1 MIYYIIII
9 LAVVCFTAQFGFTK
23 SYEKEVKRTLA
34 NTLIMVAV
42 TNFVGALLFL
52 IVGGFKIQF
61 SAVSLFWAVALA
73 AVMIPYFIIGVKV
86 LSLGS
91 LAIYSMF
98 MMLGGMLIPFFYGV
112 LFLKEELTL
121 SKTAGTV
128 LLSLFIVL
136 QALWQIDEENQELT
150 KGKKGVFFLLCLL
163 IFFLNGMTGVVA
175 KAHAINRQA
184 VDAISFTVISCV
196 LTSALSLIFL
206 LPCGK
211 KIKLAFKE
219 NLRFKPVLIMILLG
233 AAAYTGNFLHL
244 KAASFVPAS
253 VQFPLVSGGVI
264 VLSALVSVLFFKEK
278 ISKKEW
284 ISIAGAFVSTF
295 LFAF

>member
-23 SYEKEVKRTLA
+23 SYAKEVKRTLA

-73 AVMIPYFIIGVKV
+73 SVMIPYFIIGVKV

-136 QALWQIDEENQELT
+136 QALWRIDEENQELT

-163 IFFLNGMTGVVA
+163 IFFLNGM
-175 KAHAINRQA
+175 
-184 VDAISFTVISCV
+184 
-196 LTSALSLIFL
+196 
-206 LPCGK
+206 
-211 KIKLAFKE
+211 
-219 NLRFKPVLIMILLG
+219 
-233 AAAYTGNFLHL
+233 
-244 KAASFVPAS
+244 
-253 VQFPLVSGGVI
+253 
-264 VLSALVSVLFFKEK
+264 
-278 ISKKEW
+278 
-284 ISIAGAFVSTF
+284 
-295 LFAF
+295 